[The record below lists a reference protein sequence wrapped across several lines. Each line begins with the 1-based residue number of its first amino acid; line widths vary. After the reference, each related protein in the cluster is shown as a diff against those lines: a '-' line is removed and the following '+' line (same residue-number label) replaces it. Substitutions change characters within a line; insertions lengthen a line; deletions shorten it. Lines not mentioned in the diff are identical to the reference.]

1 MKYNE
6 SLSIK
11 GPRCDHTSALKTYE
25 PTVYHQTTRSTSAAR
40 AVPLGSWD
48 SARYPPRSTARKMPS
63 PASAA
68 AGARCLGCFCDLQR
82 TDQKCSKYL
91 QILSSMI
98 QMVQIQNGPSIC
110 MKQTLEHGWTRPD
123 TLCWSLECRKPS
135 SATRR
140 SGAILEASD
149 FSWNSMKQYAT
160 VAMISCNDQSR
171 SVSCHRTVTSG
182 VITKPSCPPQVQSVR
197 NVRNLRNVQLLTS
210 GRCFKITVQM
220 ALRRSKIL
228 SCWRSKWSSCSGNWY
243 VWYVWYVRPGR
254 PGLKKGPHPD
264 ISWLNQLNQSWSD
277 VGILKLV

>member
-1 MKYNE
+1 MSKFPFLGRRPTQPPPEAVLALIGETPLLQVISFEVTLQAVDLPVSPGHNRENKNLCKIARSYNNIMKYNE
-6 SLSIK
+6 SLSRQ
-11 GPRCDHTSALKTYE
+11 GPRCDHTSTLKTYE

-110 MKQTLEHGWTRPD
+110 MRQTLEHGWTRPD

-149 FSWNSMKQYAT
+149 FS
-160 VAMISCNDQSR
+160 
-171 SVSCHRTVTSG
+171 
-182 VITKPSCPPQVQSVR
+182 
-197 NVRNLRNVQLLTS
+197 
-210 GRCFKITVQM
+210 
-220 ALRRSKIL
+220 
-228 SCWRSKWSSCSGNWY
+228 
-243 VWYVWYVRPGR
+243 
-254 PGLKKGPHPD
+254 
-264 ISWLNQLNQSWSD
+264 
-277 VGILKLV
+277 